1 MSPADRIA
9 ELRRLIRYHEERY
22 YILASPEVSDA
33 EFDALMHELERLEA
47 ENPDLV
53 TVDSPTQRVGG
64 RVDAGFETVEHLEPM
79 LSLDNAYN
87 EEELR
92 AFDDRVR
99 RGLDAAGTPADA
111 VDYVA
116 ELKIDGVSIALTYVD
131 GMLTRA
137 ATRGDGVRGEDVTA
151 NVRTVRAIPLRLG
164 AGAPS
169 GRIEVRGEV
178 YLPRRAFERINA
190 EREQLDEPLFANPR
204 NAAAGTLRNLDP
216 GLVAKRGLSALT
228 YQLVKGRPEGRPL
241 PEDGQSR
248 TSPVEADPQPVEA
261 DRQPV
266 EADLQVGL
274 SGLSE
279 RHSEILKHLREW
291 GLPVEAHWQHCIGV
305 DALVAFVAEWAER
318 RRSLPFD
325 TDGIV
330 IKVDS
335 YHQRRALGATS
346 KFPRWATAFK
356 FPAEQKTTL
365 LRKIEVN
372 VGRTGAVTPFAM
384 LEPVFVA
391 GSTISMATLHNA
403 DDLARKDIRE
413 GDWVI
418 IEKAG
423 DVIPRVV
430 APILS
435 RRPPDSQPWVMP
447 TACPRCSSQLVR
459 EEGEAV
465 WRCENTSCPA
475 KLQRGLEHFAARGA
489 MNIDGLGESLIAQL
503 ITNGLVRDYADV
515 YALNAD
521 QLANLTS
528 TSTRSDGREIQ
539 RRFGEKN
546 AAKVVDQIE
555 RSKTNE
561 LWRLVYGLGIRHVGE
576 RGAQVLSRAFWSV
589 DALVAASIEQL
600 QQTPEIGPVLAESIR
615 SWMDE
620 PRNRELLDRLR
631 AAGVRM
637 DVPESERTAA
647 PATGALSGRT
657 YVITGTLTA
666 MTRDQAEAALKRLGA
681 KVAGSVSKKTSG
693 VIVGA
698 EAGSKAEKAR
708 ELGVPMLDEAAF
720 LHLIGSGADKPT
732 RA

>member
-1 MSPADRIA
+1 VTAADRIS

-22 YILASPEVSDA
+22 YVLASPEISDA
-33 EFDALMHELERLEA
+33 EFDAYMHELERLEA
-47 ENPDLV
+47 DNPDLV
-53 TVDSPTQRVGG
+53 TIDSPTQRVGG
-64 RVDAGFETVEHLEPM
+64 RVAAGFASVEHLEPM

-99 RGLDAAGTPADA
+99 RGLDASGMPTDA

-131 GMLTRA
+131 GVLTRA
-137 ATRGDGVRGEDVTA
+137 ATRGDGVRGEDVTP

-169 GRIEVRGEV
+169 GRVEVRGEV
-178 YLPRRAFERINA
+178 YLPRTAFERINA
-190 EREQLDEPLFANPR
+190 EREEAGEPLFANPR

-216 GLVAKRGLSALT
+216 RLVAKRGLSALT
-228 YQLVKGRPEGRPL
+228 YQLVESSPDGRRL
-241 PEDGQSR
+241 F
-248 TSPVEADPQPVEA
+248 
-261 DRQPV
+261 
-266 EADLQVGL
+266 
-274 SGLSE
+274 SE
-279 RHSEILKHLREW
+279 RHSGILKHLREW
-291 GLPVEAHWQHCIGV
+291 GLPVESHWQHCAGV
-305 DALVAFVAEWAER
+305 EALVAFVADWAER

-325 TDGIV
+325 TDGVV

-335 YHQRRALGATS
+335 YAQRRVLGATS
-346 KFPRWATAFK
+346 KFPRWSTAFK

-372 VGRTGAVTPFAM
+372 VGRTGAVTPFAV

-403 DDLARKDIRE
+403 DDVARKDIRE

-430 APILS
+430 SPILG
-435 RRPPDSQPWVMP
+435 RRPDDSSPWVMP
-447 TACPRCSSQLVR
+447 TACPRCGSRLVR

-475 KLQRGLEHFAARGA
+475 KLQRGLEHFASRGA

-503 ITNGLVRDYADV
+503 IENGLVRDYADL
-515 YALNAD
+515 YALTSE
-521 QLANLTS
+521 QLAGLTS
-528 TSTRSDGREIQ
+528 TSTRSDGREIP

-546 AAKVVDQIE
+546 AAKVVEQIR
-555 RSKTNE
+555 RSRTNE
-561 LWRLVYGLGIRHVGE
+561 LWRLIYGLGIRHVGE
-576 RGAQVLSRAFWSV
+576 RGAQVLARAFWSI
-589 DALVAASIEQL
+589 DALAAATTAQL
-600 QQTPEIGPVLAESIR
+600 QQTQEIGPVLAESIR
-615 SWMDE
+615 AWMDE

-631 AAGVRM
+631 AAGVCM
-637 DVPESERTAA
+637 EVPESERTSA
-647 PATGALSGRT
+647 PASGALSGRT
-657 YVITGTLTA
+657 YVITGTLGA
-666 MTRDQAEAALKRLGA
+666 MSRDQAEAVLKSMGA
-681 KVAGSVSKKTSG
+681 KVAGSVSRKTTA

-698 EAGSKAEKAR
+698 EAGSKAAKAR

-720 LHLIGSGADKPT
+720 LDLIGSRPDNA
-732 RA
+732 